1 MKTTPKE
8 PVVSDGNFENIGKK
22 LDDGVQV
29 VKNAGRAVKEKA
41 KDAGRAVGNGIV
53 TAGKAVGKG
62 VKKVG
67 EKIHEVGSATK
78 KKLKKVGEAVGN
90 GIVATGKKIHDLGSA
105 AKAKVKRGVKKTVAF
120 FAYYHVPET
129 PVSARTERLTRII
142 VFVGL
147 GLIIFLISYLLLCYI
162 ILDRKNYET
171 KDIIPRASSYHI
183 SDNGGG
189 NSGLSLSKTQ
199 N

>member
-53 TAGKAVGKG
+53 TAGTAVVTG
-62 VKKVG
+62 VK
-67 EKIHEVGSATK
+67 AT
-78 KKLKKVGEAVGN
+78 GEAVGN